1 MPTCRLITMLFG
13 LLGLLLTAQD
23 AWAIEFGIGQ
33 SKEELGLKYELSV
46 VDHGTGRVTIELE
59 IADAGKLKPI
69 NSISL
74 YIPEEGTSGRPDLMV
89 SLATRTVDGKTQ
101 VRAHMKKELAERA
114 QLQLKTTSDP
124 RTGKPTPLTG
134 YYFTIH
140 VDEFIKDKK

>member
-13 LLGLLLTAQD
+13 LLGLLLTVHD
-23 AWAIEFGIGQ
+23 AWAIEFEIGQ

-74 YIPEEGTSGRPDLMV
+74 YIPAEGKTGRPDLMV
-89 SLATRTVDGKTQ
+89 SLATTTVDGKIQ

-134 YYFTIH
+134 YYFSIH
-140 VDEFIKDKK
+140 VTEFIRDKK

>member
-1 MPTCRLITMLFG
+1 MPTCKQITMLFSF
-13 LLGLLLTAQD
+13 LGLMLTVQD

-46 VDHGTGRVTIELE
+46 VDHGTGRVTIVLD

-74 YIPEEGTSGRPDLMV
+74 YIPAEGKTGRPDLLV
-89 SLATRTVDGKTQ
+89 SLATRTVDGKLQ
-101 VRAHMKKELAERA
+101 VSAHMKKELAERA

>member
-1 MPTCRLITMLFG
+1 MPNRKQITMLFCF
-13 LLGLLLTAQD
+13 LGLLLTGQHAR
-23 AWAIEFGIGQ
+23 AIEFGIGQ

-46 VDHGTGRVTIELE
+46 NDHGTGRVTVVLDMV
-59 IADAGKLKPI
+59 DAGKLKPI

-74 YIPEEGTSGRPDLMV
+74 YIPAEGKTGRPDLLV
-89 SLATRTVDGKTQ
+89 SLATRMVDGKTQ
-101 VRAHMKKELAERA
+101 VRAHLTKELAERA

-140 VDEFIKDKK
+140 VDEYFRDKK

>member
-1 MPTCRLITMLFG
+1 MLTCRQFTMLFSF
-13 LLGLLLTAQD
+13 LGLLLTAQD
-23 AWAIEFGIGQ
+23 VWAIEFGIGQ
-33 SKEELGLKYELSV
+33 SKEELGLKYESV
-46 VDHGTGRVTIELE
+46 VDHGTGRVTIVLD

-74 YIPEEGTSGRPDLMV
+74 YIPEEGTTGRPDLMV
-89 SLATRTVDGKTQ
+89 SLATTKVDGKTQ

-124 RTGKPTPLTG
+124 RTGKPTPLTR

-140 VDEFIKDKK
+140 VDEFIRDKN